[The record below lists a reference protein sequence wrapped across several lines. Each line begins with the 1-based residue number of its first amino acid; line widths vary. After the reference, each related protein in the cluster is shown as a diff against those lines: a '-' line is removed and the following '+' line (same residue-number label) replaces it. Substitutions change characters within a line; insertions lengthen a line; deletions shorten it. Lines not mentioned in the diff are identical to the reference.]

1 MPYVNV
7 TAHSPDQFNL
17 LLLKESKCQ
26 SFPSADQTMNNCYF
40 KENKRQELKWQRLN
54 RIWSKVKD
62 IMQGFFYS
70 IAGLYCPAINMF

>member
-7 TAHSPDQFNL
+7 TARSSDQFNL

-54 RIWSKVKD
+54 RIGSKVKY
-62 IMQGFFYS
+62 IMQVVFFTVLQ
-70 IAGLYCPAINMF
+70 GCVVQL